1 MEAALDPF
9 SNAISTAA
17 ETVGP
22 SVVQIV
28 AHRADSGRPGGI
40 GSGVVWDGA
49 GHLLTN
55 AHVVGGLRQVDVN
68 FADGRRQV
76 GEVVGADAAFDLA
89 VVRVER
95 VEELQPA
102 TFADSDLLRP
112 GAVVI
117 AVGNPYGLRW
127 TVTLGV
133 ISAVERILPG
143 PTGEALDGMLQTDA
157 AINPGN
163 SGGPLALLD
172 GRIVGIT
179 TAMLAGTQGLGFAIP
194 SNTVVAV
201 GEQLRDRGR
210 ANHPW
215 LGIEGQP
222 EIVPDRWVRLFG
234 LEADSGVVITGVYEG
249 SPADRAGLRSF
260 DLIVA
265 IDGRPTKTPSAVRR
279 ALALIPPG
287 LPVRVRFLRGGEP
300 AEVDVWVAERPP
312 ASRH

>member
-1 MEAALDPF
+1 MGAALDPF

-28 AHRADSGRPGGI
+28 AHSPASGHPAGT
-40 GSGVVWDGA
+40 GSGVVWDA
-49 GHLLTN
+49 TGHLVTN
-55 AHVVGGLRQVDVN
+55 AHVVGGSRHVDVN

-76 GEVVGADAAFDLA
+76 GEVVGADVAFDLA
-89 VVRVER
+89 VVRVAR
-95 VEELQPA
+95 VEELRPA
-102 TFADSDLLRP
+102 AFADSDLLRP

-127 TVTLGV
+127 SVTLGV

-143 PTGEALDGMLQTDA
+143 PAGEVLDGMLQTDA

-172 GRIVGIT
+172 GGIVGIT
-179 TAMLAGTQGLGFAIP
+179 TAMLEGTQGLGFAIP
-194 SNTVVAV
+194 ANTVVAV

-210 ANHPW
+210 ASHPW

-222 EIVPDRWVRLFG
+222 ETVPDRWVRLFA
-234 LEADSGVVITGVYEG
+234 LETDSGVVVTGVYEG
-249 SPADRAGLRSF
+249 SPADRAGLRTF
-260 DLIVA
+260 DLIVS

-279 ALALIPPG
+279 ALALIAPG
-287 LPVRVRFLRGGEP
+287 RPVRVRFLRGGEP
-300 AEVDVWVAERPP
+300 GEVDVWVAERPP